1 MTWARG
7 AGEKIKRGIDM
18 KRNVLGMFLAA
29 AMVVFFA
36 GVSMAA
42 EKEIRIGFMTDL
54 TSMLS
59 INGIP
64 MRQAAILA
72 MEEIGYKIAGKPA
85 KLIVED
91 EASDPAIALDRARKL
106 VETDKVALVVG
117 TIHAG
122 CAAATAEYYAR
133 TKTPNIGPWYNMPND
148 AQIKA
153 TWTWMPFGTNECPAY
168 AAGVYAAEVL
178 GYKTATRMAIDYA
191 AGRTFTGGFMAA
203 FTERGGKMIQ
213 EQWIPMGTK
222 DIAPYITA
230 LKEAD
235 VLVPWFAGVTA
246 TVGVRQLREFK
257 VKMPIVFPQCQFP
270 AHPKQI
276 AEIGDDGIGMIAPEA
291 YVWTIDTPKNK
302 KFVEAYQ
309 KRWGELPSG
318 NAGGAYIA
326 MQVAFEA
333 LKKTKG
339 DTSSAALAKALDA
352 TNVESF
358 MGPIVFG
365 DAKVGI
371 NDYLIHKVIKVGN
384 EYRTEVLTKY
394 KVKTTKVGN
403 KLVQSVVK

>member
-1 MTWARG
+1 
-7 AGEKIKRGIDM
+7 M
-18 KRNVLGMFLAA
+18 KRSFPCIVVGLVLLVALGTGAP
-29 AMVVFFA
+29 
-36 GVSMAA
+36 AA

-54 TSMLS
+54 TAMLS

-72 MEEIGYKIAGKPA
+72 LEEINYTLAGKPV

-122 CAAATAEYYAR
+122 CAAATSEYYAR
-133 TKTPNIGPWYNMPND
+133 TKTPNIGPWYNMPNE

-168 AAGVYAAEVL
+168 AAGVYAAEVG

-246 TVGVRQLREFK
+246 TVGVRQIREFK

-276 AEIGDDGIGMIAPEA
+276 KEIGDDGIGMIAPEA

-309 KRWGELPSG
+309 KRWGELPAG
-318 NAGGAYIA
+318 NAGGVYIA

-371 NDYLIHKVIKVGN
+371 NDYLIHKVVKVGN
-384 EYRTEVLTKY
+384 DYRTEVLTKY
-394 KVKTTKVGN
+394 RVKTSKVGN

>member
-1 MTWARG
+1 
-7 AGEKIKRGIDM
+7 M
-18 KRNVLGMFLAA
+18 KRNLLCMVLAVMVLAA
-29 AMVVFFA
+29 FA
-36 GVSMAA
+36 VEARAA

-64 MRQAAILA
+64 SRQAAIMA
-72 MEEIGYKIAGKPA
+72 MEEVGYKIAGKPA

-91 EASDPAIALDRARKL
+91 EASDPAIAMDRARKL

-133 TKTPNIGPWYNMPND
+133 TRTPNVGPWYNMPNE
-148 AQIKA
+148 AQLKA
-153 TWTWMPFGTNECPAY
+153 PWTWMPFGTNECPAY
-168 AAGVYAAEVL
+168 AAGVYAAEAL
-178 GYKTATRMAIDYA
+178 GFKTATTMAIDYV
-191 AGRTFTGGFMAA
+191 AGHTFTGGFVTA
-203 FTERGGKMIQ
+203 FTQRGGKVIQ
-213 EQWIPMGTK
+213 DQWIPMNTK

-246 TVGVRQLREFK
+246 TVGVRQIREFK

-270 AHPKQI
+270 SHPKQI
-276 AEIGDDGIGMIAPEA
+276 AEIGDDGIGMIAPDA

-309 KRWGELPSG
+309 KRWNELPSG
-318 NAGGAYIA
+318 TAGGVYIA
-326 MQVAFEA
+326 MQIVFEA
-333 LKKTKG
+333 FKKTKG

-352 TNVESF
+352 TNVEGF
-358 MGPIVFG
+358 MGPIRFG
-365 DAKVGI
+365 DNRVGI

-384 EYRTEVLTKY
+384 EYKTQVLTKY
-394 KVKTTKVGN
+394 MIKTSKVGN
-403 KLVQSVVK
+403 KLVQSLAK